1 VKLVRHGERGPAV
14 IVLHGG
20 PGAPGSAGGLARGLA
35 DDFRVLEP
43 WQRGSADG
51 GPLTVDQHVTDLLE
65 LAAAECPGERPALV
79 GSSWGAM
86 LALAAAA
93 AAPETFAALALVGCG
108 TFDTAARARME
119 ATIAERASE
128 GLETAMQ
135 ALNDLEPDARLGARA
150 QLLESIYGV
159 DMLPEEGPVAVDAL
173 ANAETWA
180 DMLRLQAEG
189 RYPVAFEAIRAPVI
203 MLHGAEDP
211 HPGPMVRDSL
221 EPHLP
226 QLEYREWQRCGH
238 YPWRERESRDGFFA
252 VLRAWLQLA
261 LGQNA

>member
-1 VKLVRHGERGPAV
+1 VKLARHGDRGPRV

-20 PGAPGSAGGLARGLA
+20 PGAPGSAAGLARGLA
-35 DDFRVLEP
+35 EDFRVLEP

-51 GPLTVDQHVTDLLE
+51 GPLTVDQHVADLLA
-65 LAAAECPGERPALV
+65 LAAAECPGEKPALV

-93 AAPETFAALALVGCG
+93 AAPGSFGALVLVGCG
-108 TFDTAARARME
+108 TFDVAARARME
-119 ATIAERASE
+119 AIIAERATE
-128 GLETAMQ
+128 GLAAAMQ
-135 ALNDLEPDARLGARA
+135 ALNDLDPDARLGARA
-150 QLLESIYGV
+150 TLLESIYGV
-159 DMLPEEGPVAVDAL
+159 DMLPEEGPVLVDAR

-189 RYPVAFEAIRAPVI
+189 RYPAAFAAIHAPVL

-211 HPGPMVRDSL
+211 HPGGRVRDSL

-238 YPWRERESRDGFFA
+238 YPWRERSAREGFFA
-252 VLRAWLQLA
+252 VLRAWLLGTQ
-261 LGQNA
+261 GQNP